1 MAYQSTFPG
10 VNRVSKD
17 PSGLLQLATILRRD
31 VTPALNAYTDYK
43 GKEITEKT
51 DREAE
56 IKARSTEAKSYATA
70 VESGELD
77 GTQSPY
83 WQSVYD
89 NVKGKNHGI
98 QFSLSKQTKMNEW
111 IQTNIAENPE
121 WEDKDGSQFFAW
133 SSKFDAEYFEKNLGK
148 ESNFFKKGL
157 NGIVAQSNANLGTS
171 YVSYIKERQHTLLK
185 KNLENVIIDSFE
197 NSIYVESEERS
208 QLGTKK
214 DEKFY
219 TSEIYRVLDTEGS
232 NAKLLAGLKGNEF
245 NEIALGAAQSLI
257 EKYAIKG
264 SPDANYRKAFAVLEA
279 VKNYKR
285 KNGSTLFNAETTKKW
300 AELEQELYSEQE
312 SHEKIMDQN
321 RKELLQVDYI
331 KTTSTNLGYR
341 FTGGPMALSSDLSKE
356 KSKIAKD
363 AFAQIMEIY
372 NKEANPDMDN
382 PIDANAAKLYADN
395 VSDELFK
402 YYRYKDGSQLEP
414 FDIAKFKNRENEKNL
429 NSLPFQFNSKE
440 HANNQIELYKNN
452 GTGMI
457 ADLMEEYGITDANVI
472 IKQQFEVWDTLNTS
486 AKDEIEQ
493 KSKDDDGFFERMYNL
508 IPFVDN
514 WDGD

>member
-121 WEDKDGSQFFAW
+121 WEDKDGSQFFKW
-133 SSKFDAEYFEKNLGK
+133 SANFDSEYFNKNLSN

-157 NGIVAQSNANLGTS
+157 DGIVAQSNANLGTS

-185 KNLENVIIDSFE
+185 TNLENVIIDSLE
-197 NSIYVESEERS
+197 TSIVITD
-208 QLGTKK
+208 QNK
-214 DEKFY
+214 DKGEMLAAEFY
-219 TSEIYRVLDTEGS
+219 RTLDTEGS

-245 NEIALGAAQSLI
+245 NQIALGAAQSLI

-264 SPDANYRKAFAVLEA
+264 SPDADYKAAFAVLEA
-279 VKNYKR
+279 VKKYKR
-285 KNGSTLFNAETTKKW
+285 KNGSTLFNAETSKKW
-300 AELEQELYSEQE
+300 AELEQELYTEQE
-312 SHEKIMDQN
+312 SHENILDQN
-321 RKELLQVDYI
+321 RKEALQSTYI
-331 KTTSTNLGYR
+331 KETSSNLAYR
-341 FTGGPMALSSDLSKE
+341 FTGGPMAISTDLSKE
-356 KSKIAKD
+356 KAKIAKD
-363 AFAQIMEIY
+363 AFAILMEGY
-372 NKEANPDMDN
+372 FQKNNPDMSN
-382 PIDANAAKLYADN
+382 ELDAYQAKLYADN
-395 VSDELFK
+395 LSDELFK
-402 YYRYKDGSQLEP
+402 HYQYKDASQLVP
-414 FDIAKFKNRENEKNL
+414 FSIEKYQNRENEKNL
-429 NSLPFQFNSKE
+429 TSLPLQFKGT
-440 HANNQIELYKNN
+440 AELKAAVEQWETN
-452 GTGMI
+452 GTGEI
-457 ADLMEEYGITDANVI
+457 ADLLTEYNLDGKSGVEMI
-472 IKQQFEVWDTLNTS
+472 IKQQFALIESLDAS
-486 AKDEIEQ
+486 AKGEKEDNPDEPNIAERIF
-493 KSKDDDGFFERMYNL
+493 SNIYNYFRDDE
-508 IPFVDN
+508 
-514 WDGD
+514 